1 MSNGEQKTGTKDEHF
16 NLVSVLYHAL
26 EGGEAY
32 DQYIADAEASGDQD
46 LAQYFRDVQTEERER
61 AQRAKQLLVERLK
74 G

>member
-61 AQRAKQLLVERLK
+61 AQRAKRLLLERLK